1 MPKYKIHCYF
11 NALFA
16 LPLLILFLY
25 YLKTETKNIAI
36 FSCSFIYSTLFFSPD
51 LDLIHKI
58 KLFSIRGILSLPLI
72 GYSKVFKHRGFSHWI
87 ILGTLSRIAW
97 AALIIFI
104 FLAFLLSFERAK
116 FIKQDILNLIIE
128 EKISLFYLLLALFLA
143 DGCHIFLDK
152 VKKN

>member
-1 MPKYKIHCYF
+1 MPKYKTHCYF
-11 NALFA
+11 NSLFA

-25 YLKTETKNIAI
+25 LLKTESKYLAI

-72 GYSKVFKHRGFSHWI
+72 GYSKVFKHRGFSHLI
-87 ILGTLSRIAW
+87 VFGTLSRIVW
-97 AALIIFI
+97 AALIVFV
-104 FLAFLLSFERAK
+104 FLAILLSFERAN
-116 FIKQDILNLIIE
+116 FIKEGVLNFIKE
-128 EKISLFYLLLALFLA
+128 EKTSFFYLFLALFCA
-143 DGCHIFLDK
+143 DGCHILLDK